1 MNNKRY
7 KDMAVLKEVK
17 VLFSNVVN
25 VDDFSAKYQVVVSLT
40 EDQAADAEAAGL
52 KVKTKEYD
60 GKTQY
65 QVTFK
70 SKFRPRIVGANP
82 SKDYDLE
89 GAELGRGSQ
98 VSIQYKFREWSAPG
112 KKAGTSHDLVAVQ
125 VLALTPQGAMEFDA
139 AGDSSDDSEFEAG
152 DY

>member
-1 MNNKRY
+1 
-7 KDMAVLKEVK
+7 MAVLKNVL

-25 VDDFSAKYQVVVSLT
+25 VDDFSSKYQIVVSLT

-70 SKFRPRIVGANP
+70 SKFRPRIVGPVAT
-82 SKDYDLE
+82 KDLDLE
-89 GAELGRGSQ
+89 GSEIGRGSK
-98 VSIQYKFREWSAPG
+98 VSVQYKFRDWKTPS
-112 KKAGTSHDLVAVQ
+112 KQTGTSSDLIAIQ
-125 VLALTPQGAMEFDA
+125 VLDLKAQGAMEFEDA
-139 AGDSSDDSEFEAG
+139 EDFGNDD
-152 DY
+152 DQDNY